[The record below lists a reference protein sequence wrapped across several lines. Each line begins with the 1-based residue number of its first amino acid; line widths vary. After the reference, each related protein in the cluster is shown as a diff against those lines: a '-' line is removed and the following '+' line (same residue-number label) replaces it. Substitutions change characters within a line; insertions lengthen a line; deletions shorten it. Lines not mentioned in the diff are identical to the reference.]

1 MKYVDEFRDS
11 VLAKNISQQ
20 IRTQIDSERNYS
32 LMEFCGGHTHAI
44 SRFGIVD
51 LLPPNVQLIHGPGCP
66 VCVLPIGRI
75 DMAIKLALEQGVM
88 LCTFADVMRIPAS
101 KGLTL
106 QKAKARG
113 ADIVSV
119 YSPLN
124 ALELAIKNPS
134 REVVFLAIGFET
146 TAPTTAITLKKA
158 RKLGITNFSV
168 LSNHVLTPSAM
179 EAIFKRDKDQKVS
192 AKIDGI
198 IGPAHVSIIIG
209 ITPYERFVKI
219 YRLPV
224 VIAGFEPLDVMQ
236 AVKMLISQINSNSA
250 VVENE
255 FTRAVTRDGNV
266 VALNAI
272 NEVFEIRD
280 FFEWRGLGTI
290 PHSALKLSE
299 SFSDFDAEKRFDL
312 NYKRVLDHKDC
323 ECGAILKGEK
333 RPQECKIFGTSCTP
347 ETPIGSCMVSSEGA
361 CAAHYSFGRFRNI
374 PVNSAF
380 VD

>member
-11 VLAKNISQQ
+11 ALAKNISHQ

-134 REVVFLAIGFET
+134 REVVPESWVSLILVFS
-146 TAPTTAITLKKA
+146 PIT
-158 RKLGITNFSV
+158 
-168 LSNHVLTPSAM
+168 
-179 EAIFKRDKDQKVS
+179 
-192 AKIDGI
+192 
-198 IGPAHVSIIIG
+198 
-209 ITPYERFVKI
+209 
-219 YRLPV
+219 
-224 VIAGFEPLDVMQ
+224 
-236 AVKMLISQINSNSA
+236 
-250 VVENE
+250 
-255 FTRAVTRDGNV
+255 
-266 VALNAI
+266 
-272 NEVFEIRD
+272 
-280 FFEWRGLGTI
+280 
-290 PHSALKLSE
+290 
-299 SFSDFDAEKRFDL
+299 
-312 NYKRVLDHKDC
+312 C
-323 ECGAILKGEK
+323 
-333 RPQECKIFGTSCTP
+333 
-347 ETPIGSCMVSSEGA
+347 
-361 CAAHYSFGRFRNI
+361 
-374 PVNSAF
+374 
-380 VD
+380 

>member
-11 VLAKNISQQ
+11 ALAKNISHQ

-168 LSNHVLTPSAM
+168 LSNHVLTPTAM

-209 ITPYERFVKI
+209 ITPYERFVNI

>member
-11 VLAKNISQQ
+11 ALAKNISHQ

-272 NEVFEIRD
+272 NEFFEIRD

>member
-11 VLAKNISQQ
+11 ALAKNISHQ

-374 PVNSAF
+374 PVNSAL

>member
-11 VLAKNISQQ
+11 ALAKNISHQ

-312 NYKRVLDHKDC
+312 NYQRVLDHKDC

>member
-11 VLAKNISQQ
+11 ALAKNISHQ

>member
-11 VLAKNISQQ
+11 ALAKNISHQ

-255 FTRAVTRDGNV
+255 FSRAVTRDGNV

>member
-11 VLAKNISQQ
+11 ALAKNISHQ
-20 IRTQIDSERNYS
+20 IRTQLDSERNYS

-75 DMAIKLALEQGVM
+75 DMAIRLALEQGVM

>member
-11 VLAKNISQQ
+11 ALAKNISHQ

-290 PHSALKLSE
+290 PNSALKLSE

>member
-1 MKYVDEFRDS
+1 
-11 VLAKNISQQ
+11 
-20 IRTQIDSERNYS
+20 
-32 LMEFCGGHTHAI
+32 
-44 SRFGIVD
+44 
-51 LLPPNVQLIHGPGCP
+51 
-66 VCVLPIGRI
+66 
-75 DMAIKLALEQGVM
+75 
-88 LCTFADVMRIPAS
+88 
-101 KGLTL
+101 
-106 QKAKARG
+106 
-113 ADIVSV
+113 
-119 YSPLN
+119 
-124 ALELAIKNPS
+124 
-134 REVVFLAIGFET
+134 
-146 TAPTTAITLKKA
+146 
-158 RKLGITNFSV
+158 
-168 LSNHVLTPSAM
+168 M

>member
-146 TAPTTAITLKKA
+146 TAPTTAITLKKS

>member
-11 VLAKNISQQ
+11 ALAKNISHQ

-113 ADIVSV
+113 AEIVSV

>member
-11 VLAKNISQQ
+11 ALAKNISHQ

-255 FTRAVTRDGNV
+255 FTRAVTKDGNV

-290 PHSALKLSE
+290 PNSALKLSE

>member
-11 VLAKNISQQ
+11 ALAKNISHQ

-179 EAIFKRDKDQKVS
+179 EAIFKRDKDQKFI